1 MKKLFPLFACIL
13 VVLVSVFLYES
24 CSNKSN
30 NPISGDDG
38 NQFIVDPNPPKESK
52 WYQAGN
58 TGFSTGIANRPNLVI
73 NSSGTPYVSYRNN
86 AIGEKTS
93 VMTLNGETWEHVGA
107 TTFSDGNVGYPSL
120 AINNSGTLYI
130 AFSDKAHGSNASVM
144 TYGNGAWS
152 YVGNSGFSPDEISHT
167 AMDIA
172 NNGDIYIAFQDTS
185 QGNKATIMKY
195 DGSSWQ
201 TVGNPGFSAN
211 VVYSICLALDDNDI
225 PYIMFRD
232 TSQGNKATVMKYDG
246 GSWNYV
252 GNPGFSANPV
262 SITYNSLVIDAL
274 GTPYVAYQD
283 ENKATVMK
291 FNAGS
296 WSYVG
301 DGTGFSAGEIKF
313 PSLALD
319 NNDKLYIAY
328 SDLANGEKATVMKF
342 NGTASVWETVGS
354 IGFSA
359 DKATRMSLE
368 INGNNTPYLAFIDH
382 NTQVTVMKYDNLY

>member
-185 QGNKATIMKY
+185 QGNKAT
-195 DGSSWQ
+195 
-201 TVGNPGFSAN
+201 
-211 VVYSICLALDDNDI
+211 
-225 PYIMFRD
+225 
-232 TSQGNKATVMKYDG
+232 VMKYDG